1 MKSYRYG
8 RLIHL
13 NNSILIV
20 GGTLPTWP
28 PILDNVVS
36 GGRSQ
41 VDPPDSVIPADAVEL
56 SASEF
61 ILPVVIGLLIA
72 YIVIKIK
79 DKFF

>member
-1 MKSYRYG
+1 MKSYLYKQ
-8 RLIHL
+8 LIHL

-20 GGTLPTWP
+20 GGNLPSWP

-41 VDPPDSVIPADAVEL
+41 VDPPDSVNPAAAVEL
-56 SASEF
+56 GASEF
-61 ILPVVIGLLIA
+61 IWPVVIGLLIA